1 MFTTRLR
8 VSDITKPMINQ
19 IVTPSAQNLQK
30 LEVARRAAAQVN
42 LRRNL
47 GDQAQD
53 VTQKAAAAIFNRGVA
68 APQVSVSC
76 RAINNS
82 PRRTARYPDL
92 VFAAPVVVNWK
103 MIVRFAIHDTLI
115 DLFSRD
121 LQIATVMI

>member
-8 VSDITKPMINQ
+8 ISDITKPMINQ

-53 VTQKAAAAIFNRGVA
+53 VTQKAAFAIFNSGVA
-68 APQVSVSC
+68 APQVSVS
-76 RAINNS
+76 
-82 PRRTARYPDL
+82 
-92 VFAAPVVVNWK
+92 
-103 MIVRFAIHDTLI
+103 
-115 DLFSRD
+115 FSKIEPPQHNPP
-121 LQIATVMI
+121 LCL